1 MKMTNYA
8 TATNTATA
16 SFDAVMDYLHSIPIS
31 YETKKFVYRQL
42 RQEVNENHHKTMKD
56 RLQQIS
62 VLKRGWDGDDGLPIK
77 KKTIQNFAQVLSICD
92 FADVADWSLFPNTNG
107 TLLLEQENA
116 SISIASTEFSYYA
129 EMSDRYMEAEK
140 QPYSLRVFLET
151 LRTIN
156 AFLKND

>member
-1 MKMTNYA
+1 MTNYA
-8 TATNTATA
+8 TATNTATT

-31 YETKKFVYRQL
+31 FETKKF
-42 RQEVNENHHKTMKD
+42 
-56 RLQQIS
+56 
-62 VLKRGWDGDDGLPIK
+62 
-77 KKTIQNFAQVLSICD
+77 
-92 FADVADWSLFPNTNG
+92 
-107 TLLLEQENA
+107 EQENA